1 MKCYVKSRCR
11 LTPILFVFLP
21 LVLERI
27 LVGREGEKDWK
38 EGRGMTNGDKCP
50 QKIYRSLSRARA
62 FVLHVFLLG
71 ILFVCLTAC
80 GKDADVVATLQ
91 GETILTREAL
101 LQEANTLDLVLH
113 KGKQTVPAMT
123 EDERQAF
130 LLDVGHQLAIDK
142 LIEADKS
149 LAVDSASLSALAW
162 QEALQRFGD
171 EQGLMTQLQNLHLTK
186 DAFLDSLRR
195 EAREKAHRTAY
206 FAANP
211 LTEEDLLTY
220 YKKNPKQCTLLTYS
234 QITVPTR
241 AEAVEIVEKLHDS
254 PREMA
259 EYESVMN
266 NDLFEKT
273 SFSRFIDMGI
283 DDRRVGDTDIFSQTL
298 GTVDFYYDR
307 ERELYLVVYV
317 EGRKEEMKD
326 VREVVEKRVENM
338 RYLNYLNR
346 RAKDLDL
353 RFYPKAILSP
363 DA

>member
-1 MKCYVKSRCR
+1 M
-11 LTPILFVFLP
+11 TPILFVFSRRFWWGALF
-21 LVLERI
+21 
-27 LVGREGEKDWK
+27 GRKEKTT
-38 EGRGMTNGDKCP
+38 GRAYDMTNQNKCLKKKHLTLP
-50 QKIYRSLSRARA
+50 QMRGSILC
-62 FVLHVFLLG
+62 FFLLG
-71 ILFVCLTAC
+71 VLFVCLTAC

-91 GETILTREAL
+91 GEIILTRDAL

-130 LLDVGHQLAIDK
+130 LLDVGHQLTIDK

-195 EAREKAHRTAY
+195 EAREKAHRTA
-206 FAANP
+206 FFSANP
-211 LTEEDLLTY
+211 LTEEDLLAY

-273 SFSRFIDMGI
+273 SFSRFIDIGI
-283 DDRRVGDTDIFSQTL
+283 DDKRVGDTDIFSQTL

-326 VREVVEKRVENM
+326 VREVVEKRVENTH
-338 RYLNYLNR
+338 YLNYLNR